1 MITEITSGVTV
12 ATAEMYTTL
21 TTAVSGPADELLL
34 IDPAV
39 TTADLDALAERFRP
53 TAGFATHAHWDH
65 LLWSRSLGPSV
76 PRYASART
84 VASATDPANAR
95 RVDEKAPGHDHSL
108 FGRLVPAGGGTVPWG
123 GPVAQVIT
131 HDAHEAGHSALFFPS
146 LGVLVAGDMLS
157 DIEVPLLDTAGA
169 DPAGDYRRG
178 LARLAALDGVR
189 WVIPGHG
196 HPGDAAEFRRRI
208 DRDRRYLDSPTGGDP
223 RLDTAPDWLRQA
235 HKDQLRF
242 LLLSRRRAVGEGQ
255 R

>member
-21 TTAVSGPADELLL
+21 TTAVSGPRDELLL

-39 TTADLDALAERFRP
+39 TTADLDALAGQFRP
-53 TAGFATHAHWDH
+53 TVGFATHAHWDH

-76 PRYASART
+76 PRYGSART
-84 VASATDPANAR
+84 VASAADPANLR
-95 RVDEKAPGHDHSL
+95 RVDEEAPGHDHSL
-108 FGRLVPAGGGTVPWG
+108 FGHLLPLPGEVISWD

-131 HDAHEAGHSALFFPS
+131 HDAHEAGHSAVFFPS

-157 DIEVPLLDTAGA
+157 DIEIPVFDLAGA

-178 LARLAALDGVR
+178 LSRLGALDGVR

-196 HPGDAAEFRRRI
+196 HPGDAAEFRRRL
-208 DRDRRYLDSPTGGDP
+208 DLDYRYLDSPAGDP
-223 RLDTAPDWLRQA
+223 RLEGAPDWLRHTHQ
-235 HKDQLRF
+235 DQLRF
-242 LLLSRRRAVGEGQ
+242 LLLSR
-255 R
+255 